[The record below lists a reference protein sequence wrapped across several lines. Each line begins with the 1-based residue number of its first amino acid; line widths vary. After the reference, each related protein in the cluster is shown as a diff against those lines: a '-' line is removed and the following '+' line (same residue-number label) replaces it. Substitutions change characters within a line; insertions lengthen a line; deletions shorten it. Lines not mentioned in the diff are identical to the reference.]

1 MAIETKVQT
10 KLTLQNTAYA
20 VLCLGLAL
28 WGWYDYSVSI
38 PRQQAAFEEYAAA
51 EKTKS
56 ELENLA
62 KATSLSDAE
71 KEQFRTA
78 SDVLLRYKD
87 EKPAEPAA
95 YDRPVQLWL
104 YIVGCGVMGVP
115 YFVWL
120 QFSLSRRRYRL
131 DDDGTLHAPEGTFA
145 PGKIASLDLTKWMAK
160 SIATVEVE
168 GGTKITLDDYKYKH
182 VEDVVAALA
191 ARFYPGEWTSDAR
204 PIGDPKSRDTKK
216 AQEKAEREAEK
227 RAAEGGDTT
236 NAHGGRDDDGGGHGN
251 AGESGGGGDGD

>member
-131 DDDGTLHAPEGTFA
+131 DVDGTLHAPEGTFA

-182 VEDVVAALA
+182 VEDIVAALA

>member
-182 VEDVVAALA
+182 VEDIVAALA

>member
-28 WGWYDYSVSI
+28 WGWYDYSIKI
-38 PRQQAAFEEYAAA
+38 PAQQAAFEEYAAA

-62 KATSLSDAE
+62 KATALSDAE
-71 KEQFRTA
+71 KEQFRAA

-115 YFVWL
+115 YFVWV

-145 PGKIASLDLTKWMAK
+145 PEKIAGLDLTKWMAK

-182 VEDVVAALA
+182 VEDIVAALA

-216 AQEKAEREAEK
+216 AQEEAEK
-227 RAAEGGDTT
+227 RAADGGDTAET
-236 NAHGGRDDDGGGHGN
+236 N
-251 AGESGGGGDGD
+251 GDGDGNGD